1 MWRGRPGR
9 GCALVVLYQPR
20 ALVLLYVRVLVRFER
35 NVDRVGFGVHVDVVV
50 VSAFPGLVGMRVR
63 QVREDP
69 VNLHA
74 TQTSSHAIIRA
85 LAAFAINV
93 VVVDLSR
100 LERAR
105 ALLFTIRAEEDVLA
119 IGLGSN
125 PRARHELLFVG
136 LARDG
141 GEQRGD
147 GEKRDARRCHGWV
160 RSGRRGS
167 CVSVW
172 SDPR

>member
-35 NVDRVGFGVHVDVVV
+35 NVDRVGFGVHVHVFVI
-50 VSAFPGLVGMRVR
+50 SPFPCLMRVR
-63 QVREDP
+63 VGQIRQEAVDE
-69 VNLHA
+69 HS
-74 TQTSSHAIIRA
+74 TETSSHAVIRA